1 MTPGSSSMPRAFT
14 VPPAGDTASIRLFIR
29 LVRLHLTRLS
39 LMLGSSIV
47 LAFVTIVSFVSFAND
62 GMMFVVGTPLMLVG
76 LVIPAAPSLFEQSSR
91 IPVRVL
97 LAARLCARALVVF
110 PALGVGL
117 ILLRIVR
124 GVTLPG
130 IMLLQFMCVAVIT
143 VAAPFMLHAAPPT
156 AERRHKT
163 PKSAHLVLMTALIFA
178 PLGALFLPQS
188 VHLPLLAVLAAVCI
202 TGAVVAWR
210 RAFVAVTS
218 ADVEVQHV
226 GRPTTAVSSP
236 SHRRTRLEHWPGVVR
251 LLGILLQLSTRRA
264 WWIWLFYAAA
274 LFTGYGIGLSN
285 FIAVATVMITQ
296 QLVLE
301 TRFLS
306 LLAMSSSRR
315 LAGILLL
322 GPVSL
327 LLLAGVGA
335 GARIGYERVT
345 RPAGQPDMG
354 HPPWKGAPQ
363 HGDAAKGFRDPS
375 RVSAAFWQW
384 APRGA
389 APEIVAPWGE
399 RVLPYTMEAFGRTLY
414 NPFSVRPANS
424 GRFYGW
430 QWSRLLRTVYG
441 APVVRTL
448 DEPFPWPPA
457 VTERW
462 PVRLV
467 IGSSVLSGLLALAA
481 LVWMARNGSPRRRFV
496 VLPFQMLTILWPIV
510 FDWFV
515 PEGGPGAAMPLVQGA
530 VLNAMSWLPHG
541 SQGAF
546 TIAAACVPLLLVA
559 AWLRYLGRQT
569 AFEFG
574 ELRAA
579 RG

>member
-14 VPPAGDTASIRLFIR
+14 VPPAEDTASIRLFIR

-39 LMLGSSIV
+39 LLLGSSIV
-47 LAFVTIVSFVSFAND
+47 LAFVTIVSFAND
-62 GMMFVVGTPLMLVG
+62 GMMFVIGTPLMLVG

-117 ILLRIVR
+117 MLLRIMR

-130 IMLLQFMCVAVIT
+130 IMLLQFMCVALIT

-156 AERRHKT
+156 AERRYKT

-188 VHLPLLAVLAAVCI
+188 VHLPLLAVLAAVSV
-202 TGAVVAWR
+202 TGAVVMWR
-210 RAFVAVTS
+210 RAFVAVVS
-218 ADVEVQHV
+218 ADVGGQRV
-226 GRPTTAVSSP
+226 GWSTTAASSP
-236 SHRRTRLEHWPGVVR
+236 SHRRARLENWPVVVR
-251 LLGILLQLSTRRA
+251 LVGILVQLSTRRA
-264 WWIWLFYAAA
+264 WWLWIIYAIA
-274 LFTGYGIGLSN
+274 LITGYGIGLSY
-285 FIAVATVMITQ
+285 FVAMATVVVTQ
-296 QLVLE
+296 QLVRE

-306 LLAMSSSRR
+306 VLAMRPSRR
-315 LAGILLL
+315 LAGILLM

-327 LLLAGVGA
+327 LLLTSVGA
-335 GARIGYERVT
+335 GVRIGYERVT

-354 HPPWKGAPQ
+354 HPPWEGAPF
-363 HGDAAKGFRDPS
+363 HGEAAKGFRDPS
-375 RVSAAFWQW
+375 RVSAAFWGW
-384 APRGA
+384 APRGT

-399 RVLPYTMEAFGRTLY
+399 RVRPYTMEAFGRTLY
-414 NPFSVRPANS
+414 NPFSVRPSNS

-441 APVVRTL
+441 APVVRAL

-467 IGSSVLSGLLALAA
+467 IGSLVLSGLLALAA
-481 LVWMARNGSPRRRFV
+481 LVWMARNGSPRRQFV

-541 SQGAF
+541 LQGAF
-546 TIAAACVPLLLVA
+546 MFGAAACVPLLIVA
-559 AWLRYLGRQT
+559 AWLRYLGRQP